1 MREEASESMQD
12 YLKSI
17 YLINRESGESVST
30 SELAGKMGVS
40 APTVTSMLVKLG
52 EKKFIKY
59 EKYKGATL
67 TKKGET
73 IALEV
78 LRHHRLIET
87 YLVEFL
93 GYDWSEVHEEADVL
107 EHHIS
112 EELERRI
119 ANALGNPKYGLYGAP
134 IPSADLASIAK
145 DETTKLG
152 EHSSGDLVVIER
164 VKENYIG
171 SENSPRTRDSE
182 ELQYLAEIGIIPGEK
197 VKVEDVAPF
206 GMITVSNKKG
216 KHSLPKEVSMSI
228 HVKKI

>member
-1 MREEASESMQD
+1 MREHASDVMQD
-12 YLKSI
+12 YLKNI
-17 YLINRESGESVST
+17 YLINRENEGPVST
-30 SELAGKMGVS
+30 SDLAMKMGLS

-52 EKKFIKY
+52 DKGFITY
-59 EKYKGATL
+59 EKYKGAKLNTE
-67 TKKGET
+67 GEA
-73 IALEV
+73 IALEI
-78 LRHHRLIET
+78 LRHHRLIER

-134 IPSADLASIAK
+134 IPSEDLTSIAK

-152 EHSSGDLVVIER
+152 EHSAGEIVVIER

-171 SENSPRTRDSE
+171 SENAPRTRDSE
-182 ELQYLAEIGIIPGEK
+182 ELQYLAEIGIIPGK
-197 VKVEDVAPF
+197 QVKIESVAPF
-206 GMITVSNKKG
+206 GMIKVSNEKG
-216 KHSLPKEVSMSI
+216 EHSLPKEVSMSI
-228 HVKKI
+228 HVRGI